1 MILSRSVVSGP
12 HVFSTM
18 EVYSTDK
25 MKVAFFIAV
34 SNNSVN
40 PSALLWARSDADLNM
55 LCKCLRTALGEIC
68 T

>member
-1 MILSRSVVSGP
+1 M
-12 HVFSTM
+12 FSTM
-18 EVYSTDK
+18 GVYSTDK